1 MKNERE
7 ILAIDKEVSRE
18 ILFDNSIPKGSC
30 PRLYSLHFLFHE
42 NAPLFAVFGTRFSDN
57 EYVVD
62 FRWFWN
68 LGHVGSLLVVLG
80 PMEVGND

>member
-18 ILFDNSIPKGSC
+18 ISFDNSILKRSC
-30 PRLYSLHFLFHE
+30 PRLDSFYFLFHE
-42 NAPLFAVFGTRFSDN
+42 NAPLFSVFGTRFSDN

-62 FRWFWN
+62 FRWLWN
-68 LGHVGSLLVVLG
+68 LGYREGFLVVLG
-80 PMEVGND
+80 PMVVRSH